1 MLGDW
6 LAIGRLVGSKCLLL
20 HALFFLGCS
29 LLSVSWSLGV
39 FFIIPNFLFNS

>member
-6 LAIGRLVGSKCLLL
+6 LGIGRLVGSKCFLL

-29 LLSVSWSLGV
+29 LLSVSWSLG
-39 FFIIPNFLFNS
+39 FFF